1 MINTFFALYLTCPF
15 FFWNTRKASA
25 KRSSIFLYNHVKK
38 NFDWAQGFQNKITRD
53 THSSADFWE
62 FKPRPGAGDISVNM
76 SQKNS
81 QVQGPRAKSS
91 GSAFPK
97 QFLRNSNPDLVRV
110 ISL

>member
-1 MINTFFALYLTCPF
+1 MSVFLLEYTKSVCQAFKY
-15 FFWNTRKASA
+15 
-25 KRSSIFLYNHVKK
+25 FLYNHVKK